1 MYSFLILS
9 FLIIAIANLNNGEMV
24 KNGENITLSS
34 SSSYVVLANM
44 LLSVR
49 SKITIA
55 GKKHDPVEQFVV
67 KCTS

>member
-1 MYSFLILS
+1 MEDTPFKS
-9 FLIIAIANLNNGEMV
+9 M